1 MTTTKKVLIAI
12 TVIIGGIILN
22 FTSHN
27 LGDLGNKLMHII
39 GSILL
44 ILGIIFLFISNSGDN
59 KKTKEGWFYEKSL
72 ILAAL
77 SLSLLSSA
85 LLPSISAYAKEPEF
99 NYSVSENNLTGVKTI
114 EMNYNGDELTAYYDT
129 NTCEVTM
136 NDEIV
141 ATVSKTKTGY
151 TDNAE
156 PVQ

>member
-1 MTTTKKVLIAI
+1 M
-12 TVIIGGIILN
+12 
-22 FTSHN
+22 
-27 LGDLGNKLMHII
+27 
-39 GSILL
+39 
-44 ILGIIFLFISNSGDN
+44 
-59 KKTKEGWFYEKSL
+59 
-72 ILAAL
+72 
-77 SLSLLSSA
+77 LSSA
-85 LLPSISAYAKEPEF
+85 LLPSISAYAKEAEF

-156 PVQ
+156 PV